1 MANES
6 EKLTTGPEHRVD
18 LAAESAAEQIEKLSQ
33 AHEQTGERSVES
45 AERSAE
51 KARVEALET
60 AVSVEA
66 AGAER
71 THTPQEPLAL
81 KRRGPISKKERDT
94 SFKNTMK
101 EVQGTMAPTSRAFS
115 KFIHTKPIE
124 EASDAIG
131 KTIAR
136 PNAILSGAIFAFICT
151 FAVYLIAK
159 NYGYQL
165 SGFESIGA
173 FIVGWIIGILF
184 DYFKVLFTGKK

>member
-6 EKLTTGPEHRVD
+6 EKLTTGPEHHLD
-18 LAAESAAEQIEKLSQ
+18 ITAESAAEQIEKLSQ
-33 AHEQTGERSVES
+33 EHEQAGERSIES
-45 AERSAE
+45 AERSAQE
-51 KARVEALET
+51 ARIEALET

-66 AGAER
+66 SGAER
-71 THTPQEPLAL
+71 SHVPHEPLAL

-101 EVQGTMAPTSRAFS
+101 EVQSTMTPASRAFS
-115 KFIHTKPIE
+115 KFIHAKPVE
-124 EASDAIG
+124 KTSDVVG
-131 KTIAR
+131 TTVAR

-159 NYGYQL
+159 NYGYTL

-173 FIVGWIIGILF
+173 FIVGWIIGLLF